1 MAERRH
7 GEDDLAANGGSGPAG
22 QVDAVAFLRVSDGLR
37 EAFAQVSAAKL
48 RPDEASRWQRRLL
61 AITNVAKRDLAR
73 ALEQLERFE
82 ADWAH
87 RRR

>member
-7 GEDDLAANGGSGPAG
+7 GEDDLAANGDSSPAG

-37 EAFAQVSAAKL
+37 EAFAQVGAAKL
-48 RPDEASRWQRRLL
+48 RADEAGRWQRRLI
-61 AITNVAKRDLAR
+61 AITNVAKRDLAG